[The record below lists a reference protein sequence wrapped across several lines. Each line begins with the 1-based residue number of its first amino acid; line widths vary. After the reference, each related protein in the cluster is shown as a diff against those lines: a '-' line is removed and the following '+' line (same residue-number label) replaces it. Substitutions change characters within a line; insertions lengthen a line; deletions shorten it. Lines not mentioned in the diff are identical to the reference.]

1 MGLPDHPVP
10 SSRGLLKMLSN
21 YLSITENI
29 FKLLN
34 IKKDKSLKIFNE
46 INNIIKRTSE
56 TYQSM
61 ISKDLFEKK

>member
-10 SSRGLLKMLSN
+10 SSRGFIKSVYPN
-21 YLSITENI
+21 YLSIAENI

-46 INNIIKRTSE
+46 INNIIKRTSADVP
-56 TYQSM
+56 
-61 ISKDLFEKK
+61 INDFKGPF